1 MKSSEIRKL
10 FLDFFRSKD
19 HKIVSSAPIVVQ
31 NDPTLMFTNAGM
43 NQFKDIFL
51 GDRKPKEKRITNTQK
66 CLRVSGKH
74 NDLEEVGHDT
84 YHHTMFEM
92 LGSWSF
98 DNYFKKDAINWA
110 WEFLIDVCKLDPTRF
125 YVTIF
130 EGCPISKLE
139 RDNESFSIW
148 TSYLPKN
155 RILNGNLNDN
165 FWKMGETGPCGP
177 CSEIHYDNR
186 SLEDRKKINGSTL
199 VNMDHPQVIEIW
211 NLVFMQYAQQKDGK
225 LNDLPNFHVDTG
237 MGLERLAM
245 IVQGVGSNYETDV
258 FTPLINKI
266 SSISN
271 LKYGDDIEVD
281 TSMRVISDHIRA
293 ISFSIADGQIPSN
306 TKAGYVIR
314 RILRRAV
321 RYGYTFL
328 NIKEPFMYRIV
339 ETLVDEMGDH
349 FIELKSQK
357 KLIEN
362 IIQKEEESF
371 LNTLSQGLKKI
382 DTILLKS
389 NSTISGNQVFE
400 LYDTYGFPLDLTRLI
415 LKEKGI
421 TFDEGEYYDAL
432 NCQKSRSKEDSK
444 TNVDDWTVLYEDK
457 VEEFVGYKT
466 LQTDVK
472 ITKYRKVIIKN
483 NIYYHLVFNITPFYA
498 EGGGQIG
505 DTGLIK
511 NSSCSIPIINTI
523 IDNGLIIHIVD
534 SLPKELTST
543 FQAQVNFEKR
553 LACSRNHSATH
564 LLHSSLQNILGDH
577 VMQKGSFINDKS
589 LRFDFSHFSK
599 IDEKDIKN
607 IELEVNQRI
616 LDNIELV
623 EHANLPLSKAKD
635 MGAKMLFSEKY
646 EDVVR
651 VIQFAES
658 KELCGGTHVS
668 STGQIGLFKIISESS
683 ISSGV
688 RRIEALTGIS
698 TLKYIS
704 ERDLLLKEVE
714 ILVKQKNIVKGI
726 EQLISN
732 NKALEKTFLKIN
744 KNRLDNMSRE
754 LLSSASNIN
763 NVRCIAEI
771 VELSANEIKNLL
783 LGLKQEKE
791 VVALLATKL
800 DGKPIISVFVSDD
813 LCHKINAVNLVNELA
828 VEINGGGGG
837 QPFFATAG
845 GKKIEGLDYCLQKFK
860 NIIKKSQLD

>member
-1 MKSSEIRKL
+1 
-10 FLDFFRSKD
+10 
-19 HKIVSSAPIVVQ
+19 
-31 NDPTLMFTNAGM
+31 MFTNAGM

-139 RDNESFSIW
+139 RDNESYSIW
-148 TSYLPKN
+148 TSHLPKD

-211 NLVFMQYAQQKDGK
+211 NLVFMQYVQQKDGK
-225 LNDLPNFHVDTG
+225 LNDLPSFHVDTG

-245 IVQGVGSNYETDV
+245 IVQEVGSNYETDI

-382 DTILLKS
+382 DTILLTS
-389 NSTISGNQVFE
+389 DSSISGKQVFE

-421 TFDEGEYYDAL
+421 TFDEDEYYDAL
-432 NCQKSRSKEDSK
+432 NCQKSRSKEDGK

-472 ITKYRKVIIKN
+472 ITKYRKAIIKN

-577 VMQKGSFINDKS
+577 VMQKGSFINEKI

-698 TLKYIS
+698 TLKYVS

-754 LLSSASNIN
+754 LLSSSSKMNNI
-763 NVRCIAEI
+763 RCIAEI
-771 VELSANEIKNLL
+771 VELSANEIKNIL
-783 LGLKQEKE
+783 LGFKKEKE
-791 VVALLATKL
+791 VVAFLATKL

-828 VEINGGGGG
+828 VEIDGGGGG

-845 GKKIEGLDYCLQKFK
+845 GKKIDGLDYCLQKFK

>member
-31 NDPTLMFTNAGM
+31 NDPSLMFTNAGM

-139 RDNESFSIW
+139 RDNESYSIW
-148 TSYLPKN
+148 TSHLPKD

-211 NLVFMQYAQQKDGK
+211 NLVFMQYVQQKDGK
-225 LNDLPNFHVDTG
+225 LNDLPSFHVDTG

-245 IVQGVGSNYETDV
+245 IVQEVGSNYETDI

-382 DTILLKS
+382 DSILLTS
-389 NSTISGNQVFE
+389 NSIISGKQVFE

-421 TFDEGEYYDAL
+421 TFDEDEYYDAL
-432 NCQKSRSKEDSK
+432 NCQKSRSKEDGK

-457 VEEFVGYKT
+457 VEEFVGYKI

-472 ITKYRKVIIKN
+472 ITKYRKAIIKN

-577 VMQKGSFINDKS
+577 VMQKGSFISEKI
-589 LRFDFSHFSK
+589 LRFDFSHFTK

-698 TLKYIS
+698 TLKYVS
-704 ERDLLLKEVE
+704 ERDFLLKEVE

>member
-1 MKSSEIRKL
+1 MNHIVFGL
-10 FLDFFRSKD
+10 HIFPKD
-19 HKIVSSAPIVVQ
+19 
-31 NDPTLMFTNAGM
+31 
-43 NQFKDIFL
+43 
-51 GDRKPKEKRITNTQK
+51 
-66 CLRVSGKH
+66 
-74 NDLEEVGHDT
+74 
-84 YHHTMFEM
+84 
-92 LGSWSF
+92 
-98 DNYFKKDAINWA
+98 
-110 WEFLIDVCKLDPTRF
+110 
-125 YVTIF
+125 
-130 EGCPISKLE
+130 
-139 RDNESFSIW
+139 
-148 TSYLPKN
+148 

-211 NLVFMQYAQQKDGK
+211 NLVFMQYVQQKDGK
-225 LNDLPNFHVDTG
+225 LNDLPSFHVDTG

-245 IVQGVGSNYETDV
+245 IVQEVGSNYETDI

-382 DTILLKS
+382 DTILLTS
-389 NSTISGNQVFE
+389 DSSISGKQVFE

-421 TFDEGEYYDAL
+421 TFDEDEYYDAL
-432 NCQKSRSKEDSK
+432 NCQKSRSKEDGK

-472 ITKYRKVIIKN
+472 ITKYRKAIIKN

-523 IDNGLIIHIVD
+523 IDNGLIIHI
-534 SLPKELTST
+534 
-543 FQAQVNFEKR
+543 A
-553 LACSRNHSATH
+553 
-564 LLHSSLQNILGDH
+564 
-577 VMQKGSFINDKS
+577 
-589 LRFDFSHFSK
+589 RFF
-599 IDEKDIKN
+599 
-607 IELEVNQRI
+607 
-616 LDNIELV
+616 
-623 EHANLPLSKAKD
+623 
-635 MGAKMLFSEKY
+635 
-646 EDVVR
+646 
-651 VIQFAES
+651 
-658 KELCGGTHVS
+658 T
-668 STGQIGLFKIISESS
+668 
-683 ISSGV
+683 
-688 RRIEALTGIS
+688 
-698 TLKYIS
+698 
-704 ERDLLLKEVE
+704 
-714 ILVKQKNIVKGI
+714 
-726 EQLISN
+726 
-732 NKALEKTFLKIN
+732 
-744 KNRLDNMSRE
+744 
-754 LLSSASNIN
+754 
-763 NVRCIAEI
+763 
-771 VELSANEIKNLL
+771 
-783 LGLKQEKE
+783 
-791 VVALLATKL
+791 
-800 DGKPIISVFVSDD
+800 
-813 LCHKINAVNLVNELA
+813 
-828 VEINGGGGG
+828 
-837 QPFFATAG
+837 
-845 GKKIEGLDYCLQKFK
+845 
-860 NIIKKSQLD
+860 